1 MMVAK
6 NISIIAPTLADS
18 ASENLILSIKIS
30 ESNVSYAVF
39 DKSKKNILAIEKWN
53 LLNNDE
59 LFGIKETLNK
69 IVNDSFVLK
78 NTFQKTF
85 VLLDNPV
92 FTLVPDKIYSIGDE
106 KKYLELDNTFN
117 LNEKINI
124 DKIDKTFVKNIYLL
138 PAELEIAANKMFS
151 NVEFMHTSSI
161 LIKSMLS
168 VENKNE
174 VVLINFSNKRIDVII
189 SKNKKLLYCN
199 TFNFI
204 SAEDIIY
211 FILNI
216 YNQLSLDTSVVP
228 VMIAGNIEKNS
239 TAYQIIFKYIKN
251 VSFCSKPA
259 NCQYFQSIQEL
270 PEHLNYCLFNSF
282 TCE

>member
-92 FTLVPDKIYSIGDE
+92 FTLVPDKIYSIGDM
-106 KKYLELDNTFN
+106 D
-117 LNEKINI
+117 II
-124 DKIDKTFVKNIYLL
+124 
-138 PAELEIAANKMFS
+138 
-151 NVEFMHTSSI
+151 SI
-161 LIKSMLS
+161 LINYGINLYQLNDDQKSAISIARDNKISVVVNYLDDTDSLLRFNKKRKFNSLVSIARSFELS
-168 VENKNE
+168 VEPP
-174 VVLINFSNKRIDVII
+174 
-189 SKNKKLLYCN
+189 SKSPRYL
-199 TFNFI
+199 
-204 SAEDIIY
+204 A
-211 FILNI
+211 
-216 YNQLSLDTSVVP
+216 
-228 VMIAGNIEKNS
+228 
-239 TAYQIIFKYIKN
+239 
-251 VSFCSKPA
+251 
-259 NCQYFQSIQEL
+259 
-270 PEHLNYCLFNSF
+270 
-282 TCE
+282 